1 LFWLVHILVVYLN
14 QKEVE
19 GSTLKTTNPRKRTLC
34 GFLMIFEL
42 SISVLFFNCR
52 RRALGVNPGLFLF
65 IISKNIRIFTYN
77 LKQLN
82 MAKKVTKTADG
93 ANTFEDALE
102 RLNKQYGKGT
112 VLSLG
117 SKSEGTYDAIST
129 GSIGFDWKTLGVGGF
144 VKGKMY
150 ELMGWE
156 GTGKSTICGHAVA
169 SCQSNGGKVVYID
182 GEHAVDTN
190 YFNSLGVDT
199 DTMMIAQPSCGEE
212 GFNIA
217 VELMQTGDVDL
228 IIIDSDSSLIP
239 KAVLDGA
246 VGEHAIG
253 KKARLNSSAYPKI
266 KSMAHNTKTCVI
278 IVSQYREKIGVMFG
292 NPTTTQG
299 GHALKFYSDVRIE
312 VSKSLAK
319 EAGEVYGNI
328 TKVRAIK
335 NKMNPPYVLSD
346 FEVLYG
352 VGIDKVGEMMQLLN
366 DYELGRKYG
375 KTMTV
380 DGVKHDLEEFKDM
393 VRNDEIF
400 YNDLKHKIITA
411 IKGVEEVE
419 EEESPIVETTDTI
432 KEVEVVSP
440 TELTAGLFDLPDEL

>member
-65 IISKNIRIFTYN
+65 IISKNIRIFTHN

-400 YNDLKHKIITA
+400 YNDLKHKLLILL
-411 IKGVEEVE
+411 KKEE
-419 EEESPIVETTDTI
+419 
-432 KEVEVVSP
+432 
-440 TELTAGLFDLPDEL
+440 L

>member
-1 LFWLVHILVVYLN
+1 
-14 QKEVE
+14 
-19 GSTLKTTNPRKRTLC
+19 
-34 GFLMIFEL
+34 
-42 SISVLFFNCR
+42 
-52 RRALGVNPGLFLF
+52 
-65 IISKNIRIFTYN
+65 
-77 LKQLN
+77 

-199 DTMMIAQPSCGEE
+199 NTMMIAQPSCGEE

-400 YNDLKHKIITA
+400 YNDLKHKIISA

-419 EEESPIVETTDTI
+419 EEESPIMEITDTI
-432 KEVEVVSP
+432 KEGGVVSP

>member
-1 LFWLVHILVVYLN
+1 
-14 QKEVE
+14 
-19 GSTLKTTNPRKRTLC
+19 
-34 GFLMIFEL
+34 MIFEL

-65 IISKNIRIFTYN
+65 IISKNIRIFTHN

-400 YNDLKHKIITA
+400 YNDLKHKIISA

-419 EEESPIVETTDTI
+419 EEESPIMEITDTI
-432 KEVEVVSP
+432 KEGGVVSP